1 MSDFFAGFTI
11 DKLFNYLLEILKTIL
26 PYTSGI
32 IVFYLTS
39 VKEKRTSNQN
49 ALQKRLET
57 FYIPFFQFY
66 CRNLLNTNA
75 LSSLSNTDI
84 HSFLKFLSENL
95 CNMGTL
101 SQATYTNFYL
111 SFCDLLEA
119 RRGTPHY
126 FLSVCSKKFEEN
138 FTELTNQVFKEYTD
152 ICRKLHA
159 PIPAKELCK
168 RPSLL
173 QPNT

>member
-111 SFCDLLEA
+111 SFAISQKLDAVLHI
-119 RRGTPHY
+119 T
-126 FLSVCSKKFEEN
+126 FSVFALRNLKKILRNYQSGF
-138 FTELTNQVFKEYTD
+138 QRIHRYM
-152 ICRKLHA
+152 
-159 PIPAKELCK
+159 P
-168 RPSLL
+168 
-173 QPNT
+173 